1 MHFLFDATDLKQ
13 SVESA
18 LKVEGKSLTTFL
30 DEVHFIVN
38 LYSFPLPLVPQAN
51 PSPRSVICSL
61 SGRTTSKTPPSPRLV
76 LLTPFFEDIPT
87 PRLEPTKW

>member
-51 PSPRSVICSL
+51 PSPRS
-61 SGRTTSKTPPSPRLV
+61 GRTTSKTPPSPRLV